1 MKTAIYFAALLLL
14 LLFPAM
20 PAHARMLPLVNL
32 QSLIKDSQRVFVGQV
47 KSVTPSGITTGLS
60 YPSWE
65 KVTFEWL
72 RVEVEVIEPIKGTK
86 KGKIVSTL
94 MLSAPEP
101 HHMSDQPTMVEPEV
115 GQYHLHCLLPTTLKG
130 EYASFTAPFDDG
142 VAILRLDREHWNQ
155 ATYYK
160 DGKKVPFQEQSEE
173 NYTLWDLTDDKGG
186 INRDG
191 VMSFRKKCAKEIA
204 SRPAKKAVVYL
215 KWKKV
220 MTSPYGWYANVPDK
234 GKAVDEYTLDA
245 AKILEIARVAVT
257 RNEDWIKQAKFDKPV
272 RQPDGSWVVL
282 VKRRPET
289 PEDHRSITIAPD
301 GEVTEYSRG
310 IENRK

>member
-14 LLFPAM
+14 LIFPAM
-20 PAHARMLPLVNL
+20 PAHARLVQPETL
-32 QSLIKDSQRVFVGQV
+32 QSLMKDSQLVFVGQV

-72 RVEVEVIEPIKGTK
+72 RVEVEVIGPIKGTK
-86 KGKIVSTL
+86 TGKIVSTL
-94 MLSAPEP
+94 MLSAPKP
-101 HHMSDQPTMVEPEV
+101 YQMNDHPGMVEPEV

-130 EYASFTAPFDDG
+130 EYASFTAPFDDD
-142 VAILRLDREHWNQ
+142 VAILRLDRNHWSRW
-155 ATYYK
+155 THFK
-160 DGKKVPFQEQSEE
+160 DGKPVAFQEQSEE
-173 NYTLWDLTDDKGG
+173 NRTLWDLTDDNGG
-186 INRDG
+186 IDLDG
-191 VMSFRKKCAKEIA
+191 VQRLRKKYAKEIA
-204 SRPAKKAVVYL
+204 AHPAKNDVIYL

-220 MTSPYGWYANVPDK
+220 MTSPYGWYTTVPDK
-234 GKAVDEYTLDA
+234 GKAVDEYTLTA

-257 RNEDWIKQAKFDKPV
+257 RNDDWIKQAKFDKPV
-272 RQPDGSWVVL
+272 RQPDGSWIVL

-289 PEDHRSITIAPD
+289 PEGHRSITIAPD
-301 GEVTEYSRG
+301 GEVTEYGRG